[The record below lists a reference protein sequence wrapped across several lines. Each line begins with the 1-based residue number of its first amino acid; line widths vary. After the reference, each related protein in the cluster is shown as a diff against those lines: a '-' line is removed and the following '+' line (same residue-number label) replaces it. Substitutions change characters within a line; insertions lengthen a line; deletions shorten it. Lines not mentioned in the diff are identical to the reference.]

1 MPAAI
6 NNQAPRISVVGAIIG
21 DRNSVFSSPHCRSV
35 ANTLKAPHDNTKA
48 VTNARTAPIDPSDLV
63 RLSET
68 NISIIG
74 AALGSIMA
82 NIMTRHITNIT
93 MD

>member
-6 NNQAPRISVVGAIIG
+6 NNEAPRTDLVGAII
-21 DRNSVFSSPHCRSV
+21 DDSNWVFSNSHCRTV
-35 ANTLKAPHDNTKA
+35 ANTLKAPHDNAKA
-48 VTNARTAPIDPSDLV
+48 VINARTAPIDPSDLV

-74 AALGSIMA
+74 AALGSIIA
-82 NIMTRHITNIT
+82 NIITHHIINIT
-93 MD
+93 TE